1 MGHHNTD
8 HLNGARAESAYRSA
22 RQMREDEERS
32 AWDLYLIAAVPVAA
46 KSGDDSDKIAEKA
59 AEIASSLLRQRR
71 LNWDY

>member
-1 MGHHNTD
+1 MGHHNAD
-8 HLNGARAESAYRSA
+8 HLNAARDESAYKSA
-22 RQMREDEERS
+22 RQKREDEEMS

-46 KSGDDSDKIAEKA
+46 KGSDDSDEIAEKA